1 MQGKRNTS
9 SEEGKCWKVLLLT
22 VWKETTEFCT
32 WTISFSLIGI
42 RLSTS
47 VMCQIFF
54 FSDQNYFVNQ
64 VYFHSFNYFS
74 SLKCVTNK
82 LLTND
87 YQLPQCFCIA
97 WFGADY
103 PILIDCKLLNLASP
117 PFLHPNPYNLAL
129 SGSWSQA
136 LKLLLFSYTTVPKFH
151 SVLIRATSGVELH
164 PCGSLR
170 TLIL

>member
-1 MQGKRNTS
+1 ML
-9 SEEGKCWKVLLLT
+9 E
-22 VWKETTEFCT
+22 
-32 WTISFSLIGI
+32 
-42 RLSTS
+42 STS
-47 VMCQIFF
+47 LNCVERNHRVLHMDNFILFDRDKAKHICYVLDIFIFRSELFCKQI
-54 FSDQNYFVNQ
+54 
-64 VYFHSFNYFS
+64 YFHSFNYFS

-82 LLTND
+82 LLTNE

-103 PILIDCKLLNLASP
+103 PTLIDCKLLNLASP
-117 PFLHPNPYNLAL
+117 PFLYPNPYNLAL